1 MSPGLDEEPQRLFL
15 VTAKAPA
22 NWYGGVDLRSRKKVK
37 LPCLEPHMRVVLVC
51 SDDLTGLTQR
61 KLCTAMEIVST
72 SAEFSNL

>member
-37 LPCLEPHMRVVLVC
+37 LPCLEPHMRVVLVF
-51 SDDLTGLTQR
+51 SDDLTGLTLR
-61 KLCTAMEIVST
+61 KCNVY
-72 SAEFSNL
+72 SNGDSVYIRRIQ